1 MYKIE
6 LNKVDLV
13 NKNLKLS
20 KMEAKLVNYL
30 LDKIFILNEDEYTRL
45 RRLLPTTVNID
56 KINICNDDISDVMN
70 KYDDL
75 LYKESQ
81 VKKINEEIL
90 NFNF

>member
-56 KINICNDDISDVMN
+56 KINICNDDISDIMN

-81 VKKINEEIL
+81 LKKINEEIL

>member
-56 KINICNDDISDVMN
+56 KINICNDDISDIMN

>member
-13 NKNLKLS
+13 NKNLKLT

-56 KINICNDDISDVMN
+56 KINICNDDISDIMN

-81 VKKINEEIL
+81 LKKINEEIL

>member
-6 LNKVDLV
+6 LDKVDLV

-56 KINICNDDISDVMN
+56 KINICNDDISDIMN

-81 VKKINEEIL
+81 LKKINEEIL

>member
-13 NKNLKLS
+13 NKNLKLT

-56 KINICNDDISDVMN
+56 EINICNDDISDIIN

-81 VKKINEEIL
+81 LKKINEEIL

>member
-30 LDKIFILNEDEYTRL
+30 FDKIFILNEDEYTRL

-56 KINICNDDISDVMN
+56 KINICNDDISDIMN